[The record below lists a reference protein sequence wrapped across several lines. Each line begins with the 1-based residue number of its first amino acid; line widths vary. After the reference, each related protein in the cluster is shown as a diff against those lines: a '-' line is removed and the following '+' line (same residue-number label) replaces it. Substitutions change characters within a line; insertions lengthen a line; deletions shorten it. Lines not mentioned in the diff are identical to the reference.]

1 MNLTMVAKN
10 VVTKEFLIEGAITST
25 VAKCKVVT
33 VDVKLG
39 SCCGE
44 HQFIISNKVN
54 KYDAVLG
61 RDFFQM
67 NNVLVNHGNDTIKI
81 GEYKIE
87 LNSMAST
94 PMNKIDKVADGVSR
108 LSNLVEQ
115 LIKLN
120 MSNINSTTNDA
131 LIAENN
137 SIELKESENSKG
149 TSTEVLD

>member
-39 SCCGE
+39 SWCGE

-67 NNVLVNHGNDTIKI
+67 NNVLVNHGNNTIKI

-120 MSNINSTTNDA
+120 MSNINSTTNDG